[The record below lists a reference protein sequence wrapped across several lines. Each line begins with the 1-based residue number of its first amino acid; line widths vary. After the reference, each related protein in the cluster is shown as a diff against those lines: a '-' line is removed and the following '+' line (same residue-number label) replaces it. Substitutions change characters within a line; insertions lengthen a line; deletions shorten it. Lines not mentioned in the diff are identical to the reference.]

1 MGASRF
7 THTFAVALMLFSA
20 ITLSLRGDGPV
31 RSEPIRESANGITVL
46 GEVTRPSVVS
56 YGTGLTLLDCLVECG
71 GVTGRVLPSEV
82 MVIRNGRVVR
92 VNTRGING
100 IIVDGQKRQ
109 NGSFKMARGDIVVV
123 PAKPNG
129 KTEN

>member
-1 MGASRF
+1 
-7 THTFAVALMLFSA
+7 
-20 ITLSLRGDGPV
+20 
-31 RSEPIRESANGITVL
+31 
-46 GEVTRPSVVS
+46 
-56 YGTGLTLLDCLVECG
+56 
-71 GVTGRVLPSEV
+71 

-92 VNTRGING
+92 VNTRG